1 MSNIDNSADAAGAND
16 SSRSSNIRRRRLL
29 LYGFGVL
36 ALGLIVA
43 FAATTLI
50 DADDSGK
57 SESTKRLKPPLI
69 VERFRLTATK
79 GEKGRGLGELVRRE
93 DRDGLRVIA
102 VGLEPSAKQQAY
114 QLLLAGG
121 RDSRVLGN
129 QVIGEEGTFIGE
141 ARITSAEL
149 REFDR
154 IELRRVTEGSPPQSD
169 LVLRGRIAKQ

>member
-1 MSNIDNSADAAGAND
+1 MNNVDDSVDSAASED
-16 SSRSSNIRRRRLL
+16 SASPPNVRRRRLF
-29 LYGFGVL
+29 LYGFGLL
-36 ALGLIVA
+36 ALALIVA
-43 FAATTLI
+43 FSATTLI
-50 DADDSGK
+50 DSDDADK
-57 SESTKRLKPPLI
+57 TESATRLKPPLI

-102 VGLEPSAKQQAY
+102 VGLEPSAEQQAY